1 MNKPI
6 EYYNFI
12 KIRIIIS
19 IQSNV
24 FTFLSCLVFRVR
36 KWFEISFAKN
46 FRLKKNNLLITNN
59 NKIWNPEVN
68 FHRNRYTIS
77 YDILNSFLRD

>member
-12 KIRIIIS
+12 KISIIIS
-19 IQSNV
+19 LQSNV
-24 FTFLSCLVFRVR
+24 FTILSCLDFRVR
-36 KWFEISFAKN
+36 KGFEISKN
-46 FRLKKNNLLITNN
+46 FRLKINNLLITNN

-68 FHRNRYTIS
+68 FRRNRYTIS

>member
-19 IQSNV
+19 LQSNV
-24 FTFLSCLVFRVR
+24 FTILSCLVFRVR
-36 KWFEISFAKN
+36 KGFEISFAKN
-46 FRLKKNNLLITNN
+46 FRLKINNLLITNN

-68 FHRNRYTIS
+68 FRRNRYTIS